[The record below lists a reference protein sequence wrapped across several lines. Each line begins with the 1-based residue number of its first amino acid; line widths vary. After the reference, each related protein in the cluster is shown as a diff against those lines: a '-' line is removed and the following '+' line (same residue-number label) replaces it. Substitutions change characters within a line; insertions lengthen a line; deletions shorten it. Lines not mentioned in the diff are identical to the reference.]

1 MSMNIHI
8 SSAFEGGSI
17 HCVNAETPENI
28 VLELKADPVG
38 AERYWY
44 YFRLAGGRNH
54 KCHINITNAGDA
66 FRLAERESTDI
77 PGPWINYLACAS
89 YDRKSWFRVP
99 TVFKDDQ
106 LKITF
111 EPNQDVI
118 YFASFPPYS
127 YDRHAN
133 LITSVL
139 GSPLASLEILGQ
151 THEGHDIELLRIG
164 ETQQEKF
171 ACWVCARQH
180 PSETM
185 AEWFVEGLLERLV
198 DADDFLARKLLSKAI
213 FYVVPCMNPHG
224 AWRGRTRRNGGNVD
238 LNREW
243 VEPSK
248 EKSPEVFF
256 VQKKM
261 RETNVDFF
269 MDIHGDEE
277 LPYVFLGGPLEVP
290 SLTEAMRKNFRAFQ
304 AALETAN
311 PDYKRGYEYPGGP
324 PPTADLRMAWNYI
337 GEKFQCLSILVEQ
350 PFKDCEHALDLEK
363 GWSPERSRKLGAS
376 SLVALNSV
384 IDQLR

>member
-8 SSAFEGGSI
+8 SSTFEGGSI

-44 YFRLAGGRNH
+44 YFRLAGGRDH

-198 DADDFLARKLLSKAI
+198 DADDFLDRKLLSKAI